1 MKKKYV
7 KLHNIIFP
15 IWMLFWILP
24 IFWIVVL
31 PANFLIDLLVIILT
45 MRYMN
50 IQDIRQKAKA
60 VILKVW
66 IFGFAADFIG
76 SLGMLL
82 AMIITFDFKTP
93 FGNWWYYNIT
103 SGVAINPFDNIF
115 SFVWVT
121 LCIIAAA
128 YFIYIFNCKICL
140 KNIDISDSEKKRIA
154 LSLAIF
160 TAPYLLY
167 LPTKLFY

>member
-1 MKKKYV
+1 MKKKCV
-7 KLHNIIFP
+7 KLNNVIFP
-15 IWMLFWILP
+15 IWMLFWIFP
-24 IFWIVVL
+24 IIWIIVL

-45 MRYMN
+45 MRYLKIPN
-50 IQDIRQKAKA
+50 IKQRARA

-66 IFGFAADFIG
+66 IFGFIADFIG

-93 FGNWWYYNIT
+93 FYNIT
-103 SGVAINPFDNIF
+103 SGVAINPFDNVF
-115 SFVWVT
+115 SFIWVT

-128 YFIYIFNCKICL
+128 YFIYLFNYKICL